1 MDKHITIKR
10 IWSLFLAIVLIMGTV
25 TVSAPKMAKAADKEI
40 TVAYNSR
47 WDDGTGAYV
56 WEFDIENL
64 PGDAPATVYY
74 RLETMTVDGT
84 EQTNQV
90 WVDVKST
97 GKAYIWAANWD
108 GAKPTSSL
116 LIKKGAILRKAN
128 QENPWVSDPDG
139 ETLKISNDVY
149 VTSTD
154 GGTTWEATEYK
165 ENTEKEITVAY
176 NSRWDDGTGA
186 YVWEFDI
193 ENLPGDAPATVY
205 YRLETMTVD
214 GTEQT
219 NQVWVDVKSTGKA
232 YIWAA
237 NWDGA
242 KPTSSLLIKKGA
254 ILRKANQENPWVSD
268 PDGETLK
275 ISNDVYVT
283 STDGGTTWEA
293 TEYTETP
300 TPPTVTPY
308 EVAATISTSSGVR
321 QLWLST
327 NPDVYTY
334 YGDWSVATSKVL
346 IDGVE
351 TTMQWNITQLGMYID
366 LPENYTTVTVP
377 EGTEFTVVL
386 NTAGNNDKTPFI
398 ITNKIEWSKEAS
410 QVTTDVKLQ
419 SHEMWP
425 NKKENF
431 CQVIFHTDVDLN
443 TLYPWGVLKGN
454 ITIDGKDKE
463 VNWNIIEGLI
473 YTLDITYDEY
483 AKAESIAVKKDS
495 IFTLSTDA
503 DKMVRIEKGY
513 ELKKIGGAWLDE
525 SQTKAKYNNVKISL
539 SSSDGRGFYLN
550 AEIIAG
556 PDKGKNIGGKDAYGD
571 WGTSAIGVITYNGN
585 QTMEVYFS
593 TAGTMLY
600 ISGDYNLSKMTQ
612 IEFKAGTVL
621 LPMEGAKCNTM
632 LRLANDLKL
641 AKDTRYN
648 RWVLAGQ
655 ENKEYQFND
664 VNLEVTRITG
674 SVLEMRGTFKNQP
687 NKKLKDV
694 YGDWVLLNGAITLGD
709 PSTGTRTDDDAVWS
723 LAGDLLMLYGVK
735 AGMMDFIRIPSGTI
749 LWPDSSCKSE
759 NPIRIANDVVLT
771 RNTEDEWVILSGKP
785 SASTGGT
792 QSNENSSVESEKNE
806 TAKKELNKDGTYV
819 RLVDANNKKSDAD
832 KIIPVSNNHL
842 VYIAVGI
849 TSVLL
854 VSLIVGCLVAAKK
867 RKKGE

>member
-1 MDKHITIKR
+1 MRKIKWKQ
-10 IWSLFLAIVLIMGTV
+10 IAAMLVAVVMLCGAVGDWSFLV
-25 TVSAPKMAKAADKEI
+25 KAADKEI
-40 TVAYNSR
+40 TVAYHSR
-47 WDDGTGAYV
+47 WADENGAYV
-56 WEFDIENL
+56 WEFDVENL

-74 RLETMTVDGT
+74 RLETMEVDGT

-90 WVDVKST
+90 WVEVQNT
-97 GKAYIWAANWD
+97 GKAYIWATNWD

-128 QENPWVSDPDG
+128 QENPWVSDP
-139 ETLKISNDVY
+139 E
-149 VTSTD
+149 
-154 GGTTWEATEYK
+154 
-165 ENTEKEITVAY
+165 
-176 NSRWDDGTGA
+176 
-186 YVWEFDI
+186 
-193 ENLPGDAPATVY
+193 
-205 YRLETMTVD
+205 
-214 GTEQT
+214 
-219 NQVWVDVKSTGKA
+219 
-232 YIWAA
+232 
-237 NWDGA
+237 
-242 KPTSSLLIKKGA
+242 
-254 ILRKANQENPWVSD
+254 
-268 PDGETLK
+268 GETLK

-300 TPPTVTPY
+300 TPPTVTP
-308 EVAATISTSSGVR
+308 
-321 QLWLST
+321 
-327 NPDVYTY
+327 
-334 YGDWSVATSKVL
+334 
-346 IDGVE
+346 
-351 TTMQWNITQLGMYID
+351 
-366 LPENYTTVTVP
+366 
-377 EGTEFTVVL
+377 
-386 NTAGNNDKTPFI
+386 
-398 ITNKIEWSKEAS
+398 
-410 QVTTDVKLQ
+410 DVKLQ

-503 DKMVRIEKGY
+503 DKMVRIAKGY
-513 ELKKIGGAWLDE
+513 ELKKLGGAWLDE

-593 TAGTMLY
+593 TTGTMLY

-709 PSTGTRTDDDAVWS
+709 QSTGTRTDDDAVWS

-735 AGMMDFIRIPSGTI
+735 AGMMDFIKIPSGTI
-749 LWPDSSCKSE
+749 LWPDSSCKSD

-806 TAKKELNKDGTYV
+806 TAKKELTVSVNKDGTYV

-832 KIIPVSNNHL
+832 KVIPVSNNHL

>member
-1 MDKHITIKR
+1 MDKHIMIKR
-10 IWSLFLAIVLIMGTV
+10 IWSLFLAIVLVMGTV
-25 TVSAPKMAKAADKEI
+25 TVSAPKMAKAANTDISISWNGYWSAFVYDTSGISKPDAVVQYCFDSIVVDDVEVKG
-40 TVAYNSR
+40 TVLADLTTNAQFAI
-47 WDDGTGAYV
+47 WDNYWIGVSKPTKSVLIKAGTKLQ
-56 WEFDIENL
+56 EFDTNTWAVKENGQTYTITNTLYVTSSDGGKTWNVTEYVEDTANKITLGFEAKYTEAWYFTVTNL
-64 PGDAPATVYY
+64 PSDAAKYY
-74 RLETMTVDGT
+74 IADKVMIDGT
-84 EQTNQV
+84 ESNS
-90 WVDVKST
+90 VKFTVSS
-97 GKAYIWAANWD
+97 GKIMIEEWFFESNKPAESIVIPKDMTLREFSLDSWGAVSGGKTMVTAN
-108 GAKPTSSL
+108 
-116 LIKKGAILRKAN
+116 
-128 QENPWVSDPDG
+128 E
-139 ETLKISNDVY
+139 LKVVY
-149 VTSTD
+149 D
-154 GGTTWEATEYK
+154 
-165 ENTEKEITVAY
+165 
-176 NSRWDDGTGA
+176 
-186 YVWEFDI
+186 
-193 ENLPGDAPATVY
+193 
-205 YRLETMTVD
+205 
-214 GTEQT
+214 
-219 NQVWVDVKSTGKA
+219 
-232 YIWAA
+232 
-237 NWDGA
+237 
-242 KPTSSLLIKKGA
+242 
-254 ILRKANQENPWVSD
+254 
-268 PDGETLK
+268 
-275 ISNDVYVT
+275 
-283 STDGGTTWEA
+283 GTTWEA

-334 YGDWSVATSKVL
+334 YGDWSAATSKVL

-386 NTAGNNDKTPFI
+386 NTAGNNDKKPFK
-398 ITNKIEWSKEAS
+398 ITNNIEWSKEAS

-593 TAGTMLY
+593 TTGTMLY

-709 PSTGTRTDDDAVWS
+709 PSTGTRTDNDAVWS

-735 AGMMDFIRIPSGTI
+735 AGMMDFIKIPSGTI
-749 LWPDSSCKSE
+749 LWPDSSCKSD

-806 TAKKELNKDGTYV
+806 TAKKELTVSVNKDGTYV
-819 RLVDANNKKSDAD
+819 RLVDANNKKSYED
-832 KIIPVSNNHL
+832 KITPVSNNRL